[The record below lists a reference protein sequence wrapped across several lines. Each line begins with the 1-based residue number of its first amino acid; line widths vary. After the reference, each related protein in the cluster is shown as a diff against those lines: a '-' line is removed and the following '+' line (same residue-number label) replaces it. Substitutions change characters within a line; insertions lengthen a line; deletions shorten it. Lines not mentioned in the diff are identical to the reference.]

1 MRAVSDITAEI
12 ETCEAR
18 VAALKRE
25 RVIAMIP
32 TDWPELVLLEVRK
45 AFATA
50 DFEHWGESRTFAL
63 GDHVRV
69 TLRVDV
75 NDPDQDEG
83 FEDEQ

>member
-1 MRAVSDITAEI
+1 MRAVSDISAEI
-12 ETCEAR
+12 ETVEAR

-32 TDWPELVLLEVRK
+32 QDWPELIMLEVRE

-50 DFEHWGESRTFAL
+50 DFEHWGQSRTFAL

-69 TLRVDV
+69 VLRIDV

>member
-50 DFEHWGESRTFAL
+50 DFEHWGENHTFAL

-69 TLRVDV
+69 MLRVDV